1 MVSCQDG
8 TFHLSCG
15 EYAILYLDWTAILG
29 IKFGI
34 YLIPTDDMSFKLAC
48 ELLGIPMPLTTDT
61 KAYFGLTTSPQIRT

>member
-15 EYAILYLDWTAILG
+15 EYAILSLDWTAILG

-34 YLIPTDDMSFKLAC
+34 YLISTDDMSL
-48 ELLGIPMPLTTDT
+48 
-61 KAYFGLTTSPQIRT
+61 S